1 MTTILSALLWLLVFI
16 VTYRFL
22 RFITT
27 PLFVKL
33 GIYTYHSQML
43 FTVPIWKKKREIH
56 LGTSYDF
63 FRTDIAGSRRMLAS
77 LSQGMLALCEA
88 IEQGKYPKDLLL
100 RGTTY
105 YFSDATLQRFG
116 FHTRPLRL
124 IEAIFFSLNYL
135 ELCILLSLSKRRLT
149 FVNTDSVRI
158 AYCRAEE
165 LLRHKDMCRK
175 YANMLLRE
183 TSADEAPNKSTSVLL
198 PVQSSASD
206 SLAA

>member
-1 MTTILSALLWLLVFI
+1 
-16 VTYRFL
+16 
-22 RFITT
+22 
-27 PLFVKL
+27 
-33 GIYTYHSQML
+33 
-43 FTVPIWKKKREIH
+43 
-56 LGTSYDF
+56 
-63 FRTDIAGSRRMLAS
+63 MLAS
-77 LSQGMLALCEA
+77 LSQGLLALCEA

-105 YFSDATLQRFG
+105 YFSDTTLHRFG

-165 LLRHKDMCRK
+165 LLRHKEMCRK

-183 TSADEAPNKSTSVLL
+183 TSADEAPNKSMSGLL

>member
-16 VTYRFL
+16 ITYRFL

-43 FTVPIWKKKREIH
+43 FTVPIWRKKREIH

-63 FRTDIAGSRRMLAS
+63 FRADIAGSRKMLAS

-105 YFSDATLQRFG
+105 YFSDATLHRFG

-165 LLRHKDMCRK
+165 LLRHKEMCRK

-183 TSADEAPNKSTSVLL
+183 TNTTEAPNKSMSELL